1 MPQKSY
7 LRTFGRKLVSI
18 ESYLIIITAIYVAI
32 LAIGFSFLRILSDE
46 INPSSIISGIGCAI
60 VAVPLLFIAYHVFMK
75 TSVKMRYIIAVSF
88 SLIIGGLWSLYI
100 CTITPSDD
108 QLVVSRAASTIA
120 ENKTF
125 SGYIG
130 SRTQLYM
137 EQYPYQSGFT
147 LYLILLSKIFG
158 SYPFMQARVINV
170 IMMSIVVLLMGRITW
185 ELFNS
190 RKAEAASLMLSS
202 LFMPISM
209 ASYKVYGNVLV
220 MPFLMAT
227 VLVAIRVIKNNG
239 RSTIRDMILLGLLSM
254 MCMAIKPNSMIVIIA
269 IIASLVLHAMNRR
282 KLIPIL
288 ATAVMLVAVMIGN
301 AVPPAIY
308 GAMTGFDMHDN
319 KVHYNS
325 WIAIGILEDH
335 GMYGFYD
342 GRFFPYTKKDVAE
355 KDKKADKAISQ
366 RLREFTSN
374 PMSAAKFYWMKTAET
389 WGDPSFGI
397 LSDNYLQVKAWKKSK
412 SEVKK
417 AFHNL
422 NGTQDGIP
430 KWNEQQLWFYSNAI
444 MPTQTYADGMQIV
457 IMVMVVF
464 GMIITKRRM
473 KYNIMGAEGMMTGL
487 AFLGGFVFHVI
498 WETQPEYALPY
509 FIMLI
514 PYAGLAMSSA
524 DNIIRRILH
533 RHDRTQRGVSSE
545 TQNTVRTSDSDISD
559 GPERKSDHAVL
570 AGDMEDTMQQGGYHG
585 HDGIKSGGNNR
596 TATAHRR

>member
-7 LRTFGRKLVSI
+7 LRTFGRKLVSM

-32 LAIGFSFLRILSDE
+32 LAIGFSFLRILPGE

-60 VAVPLLFIAYHVFMK
+60 VGVPLLFIAYHVFMK
-75 TSVKMRYIIAVSF
+75 TSVKMRYITAVSF

-100 CTITPSDD
+100 CTITPNDD
-108 QLVVSRAASTIA
+108 QLIVSTAASTIA

-125 SGYIG
+125 SGDIG

-158 SYPFMQARVINV
+158 SYPFMQARIINV
-170 IMMSIVVLLMGRITW
+170 IMMSVVVLLMGRITW

-239 RSTIRDMILLGLLSM
+239 KSTIRDMILLGLLSM
-254 MCMAIKPNSMIVIIA
+254 MCVAIKPNSMIVIIA

-282 KLIPIL
+282 KLIPIT
-288 ATAVMLVAVMIGN
+288 ATAVMLVAMMIGN
-301 AVPPAIY
+301 IVPPAIY
-308 GAMTGFDMHDN
+308 GAMTGSDMHDN
-319 KVHYNS
+319 KMHYNS
-325 WIAIGILEDH
+325 WIAIGILENH

-342 GRFFPYTKKDVAE
+342 GDFFPYSKKDVAK

-366 RLREFTSN
+366 GLREFTSN

-397 LSDNYLQVKAWKKSK
+397 LSDNYLQVKAWKNSK
-412 SEVKK
+412 SEVRKT
-417 AFHNL
+417 FHNL

-514 PYAGLAMSSA
+514 PYAGLAMGSA
-524 DNIIRRILH
+524 DNTIRRILH
-533 RHDRTQRGVSSE
+533 RHDRTPRGVSSE
-545 TQNTVRTSDSDISD
+545 TQDTVRTSDSGISD
-559 GPERKSDHAVL
+559 GPGRQSDHAIL